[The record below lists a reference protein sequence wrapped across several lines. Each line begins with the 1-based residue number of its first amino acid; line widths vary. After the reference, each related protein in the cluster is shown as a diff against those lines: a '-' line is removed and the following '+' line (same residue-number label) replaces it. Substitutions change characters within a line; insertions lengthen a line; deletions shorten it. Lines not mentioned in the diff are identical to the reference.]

1 MISSGNFSGTLD
13 DVHRVTTQAQIT
25 SYYLGI
31 KDIPCIICSPLRRD
45 EKPSMGIYS
54 PDGTD
59 VNFIDFGTGE
69 RGSIFTLLRKM
80 WNTSFADTLKRI
92 CGDFTRFSTSA
103 SVRASIPSCRIVGTS
118 DHSRS
123 VDMQCKV
130 REWRDYDIEYWE
142 SYGVP
147 LKWLKYA
154 DVYPIS
160 HKIIIK
166 NGNNYV
172 FGADKYA
179 YAYVEFKEGKTTLKI
194 YQPYNKSGFKW
205 ATTTN
210 KSVWSLWTK
219 IPKTGNNLIIAS
231 SLKDCLNLWSNTGI
245 PAICLQ
251 GEGYLPKESV
261 IRELK
266 ERFKNI
272 IVFYDNDFTSE
283 RNAGRED
290 SIRIAQEFDLKRVE
304 LPEEFGCK
312 DPSDLYKTYGK
323 EKYLEIITNILKDV
337 LWKSGEK

>member
-25 SYYLGI
+25 SYYLGV
-31 KDIPCIICSPLRRD
+31 KDIPCIICSPIRRD

-54 PDGTD
+54 PNGTD

-69 RGSIFTLLRKM
+69 RGSIYTLLRKM
-80 WNTSFADTLKRI
+80 WNTSFADTLKKI
-92 CGDFTRFSTSA
+92 CADFTRFSTSA
-103 SVRASIPSCRIVGTS
+103 SVKASIPSCRIVGNP

-123 VDMQCKV
+123 VDMQCKI
-130 REWRDYDIEYWE
+130 REWRDYDIKYWE

-166 NGNNYV
+166 NGNSYV

-205 ATTTN
+205 AN
-210 KSVWSLWTK
+210 KHDKSVISLWTK
-219 IPKTGNNLIIAS
+219 VPEYGDRICICS
-231 SLKDCLNLWSNTGI
+231 SLKDALCLWANTGI
-245 PAICLQ
+245 PALAIQ
-251 GEGYLPKESV
+251 GEGYSMSNTAVSELKRRYKEVYILLDNDEAGVQDALKLSESTGFTNIVLPKEYGAKDVSD
-261 IRELK
+261 LYLLLQDK

-272 IVFYDNDFTSE
+272 ILGLFS
-283 RNAGRED
+283 
-290 SIRIAQEFDLKRVE
+290 
-304 LPEEFGCK
+304 
-312 DPSDLYKTYGK
+312 
-323 EKYLEIITNILKDV
+323 
-337 LWKSGEK
+337 

>member
-1 MISSGNFSGTLD
+1 MISSGNFSGTLED
-13 DVHRVTTQAQIT
+13 IHRVTTQAQIT
-25 SYYLGI
+25 SYYLGV

-54 PDGTD
+54 PNGTE

-80 WNTSFADTLKRI
+80 WNTSFADTLKKI
-92 CGDFTRFSTSA
+92 YEDFARFSSSV
-103 SVRASIPSCRIVGTS
+103 SVRASIPSCRIVGNP

-130 REWRDYDIEYWE
+130 RKWRDYDIEYWK

-166 NGNNYV
+166 NGNSYV

-205 ATTTN
+205 AN
-210 KSVWSLWTK
+210 KHDKSVISLWTK
-219 IPKTGNNLIIAS
+219 VPEYGDKICICS
-231 SLKDCLNLWSNTGI
+231 SLKDALCLWANTGI
-245 PAICLQ
+245 PALAIQ
-251 GEGYLPKESV
+251 GEGYSISNTAVSELKRRYKEVYILLDNDDAGLQDAVKLSESTGFTNIVLPKEYGEKDISD
-261 IRELK
+261 LYHSLQDK
-266 ERFKNI
+266 ERFKSI
-272 IVFYDNDFTSE
+272 ILGLF
-283 RNAGRED
+283 
-290 SIRIAQEFDLKRVE
+290 K
-304 LPEEFGCK
+304 
-312 DPSDLYKTYGK
+312 
-323 EKYLEIITNILKDV
+323 
-337 LWKSGEK
+337 

>member
-1 MISSGNFSGTLD
+1 MISSGNFSGTLE

-25 SYYLGI
+25 SYYLGV

-54 PDGTD
+54 PNGTE

-80 WNTSFADTLKRI
+80 WNTSFADTLKKI
-92 CGDFTRFSTSA
+92 YEDFARFSSSV
-103 SVRASIPSCRIVGTS
+103 SVRASIPSCRIVGNP

-166 NGNNYV
+166 NGNSYV

-205 ATTTN
+205 AN
-210 KSVWSLWTK
+210 KNDKSVISLWTK
-219 IPKTGNNLIIAS
+219 VPEYGDKICICS
-231 SLKDCLNLWSNTGI
+231 SLKDALCLWANTGI
-245 PAICLQ
+245 PALAIQ
-251 GEGYLPKESV
+251 GEGYSISNTAVSELKRRYKEIYILLDNDDAGLQDAVKLSESTGFTNIVLPKEYGEKDISD
-261 IRELK
+261 LYHSLQDK
-266 ERFKNI
+266 ERFKSI
-272 IVFYDNDFTSE
+272 ILGLF
-283 RNAGRED
+283 
-290 SIRIAQEFDLKRVE
+290 K
-304 LPEEFGCK
+304 
-312 DPSDLYKTYGK
+312 
-323 EKYLEIITNILKDV
+323 
-337 LWKSGEK
+337 

>member
-1 MISSGNFSGTLD
+1 MISSGNFSGTLE

-25 SYYLGI
+25 SYYLGV

-54 PDGTD
+54 PNSSD

-92 CGDFTRFSTSA
+92 CGDFSLKISTSA
-103 SVRASIPSCRIVGTS
+103 SVRASIPSCNIVGTP

-130 REWRDYDIEYWE
+130 REWRDYDIKYWE

-205 ATTTN
+205 AN
-210 KSVWSLWTK
+210 KHDKSVISLWTK
-219 IPKTGNNLIIAS
+219 VPEYGDRICICS
-231 SLKDCLNLWSNTGI
+231 SLKDALCLWANTGI
-245 PAICLQ
+245 PALAIQ
-251 GEGYLPKESV
+251 GEGYSISNTAVSELKRRYKEIYILLDNDDAGVQDALKLSESTGFTNIVLPKEYGAKDVSD
-261 IRELK
+261 LYLLLQDK

-272 IVFYDNDFTSE
+272 
-283 RNAGRED
+283 
-290 SIRIAQEFDLKRVE
+290 
-304 LPEEFGCK
+304 
-312 DPSDLYKTYGK
+312 
-323 EKYLEIITNILKDV
+323 V
-337 LWKSGEK
+337 LGLFK

>member
-1 MISSGNFSGTLD
+1 MISSGNFSGTLE

-25 SYYLGI
+25 SYYLGV

-54 PDGTD
+54 PNGTE

-80 WNTSFADTLKRI
+80 WNTSFADTLKKI
-92 CGDFTRFSTSA
+92 YEDFARFSSSV
-103 SVRASIPSCRIVGTS
+103 SVRASIPSCRIVGNS

-166 NGNNYV
+166 NGNSYV

-205 ATTTN
+205 AN
-210 KSVWSLWTK
+210 IHDKSVISLWTK
-219 IPKTGNNLIIAS
+219 VPEYGDKICICS
-231 SLKDCLNLWSNTGI
+231 SLKDALCLWANTGI
-245 PAICLQ
+245 PALAIQ
-251 GEGYLPKESV
+251 GEGYSISNTAVSELKRRYKEIYILLDNDDAGLQDAVKLSESTGFTNIVLPKKYGEKDISD
-261 IRELK
+261 LYHSLQDK
-266 ERFKNI
+266 ERFKSI
-272 IVFYDNDFTSE
+272 ILGLF
-283 RNAGRED
+283 
-290 SIRIAQEFDLKRVE
+290 K
-304 LPEEFGCK
+304 
-312 DPSDLYKTYGK
+312 
-323 EKYLEIITNILKDV
+323 
-337 LWKSGEK
+337 

>member
-1 MISSGNFSGTLD
+1 MISSGNFSGTLE

-25 SYYLGI
+25 SYYLGV

-54 PDGTD
+54 PNGTE

-80 WNTSFADTLKRI
+80 WNTSFADTLKKI
-92 CGDFTRFSTSA
+92 YEDFARFSSSV
-103 SVRASIPSCRIVGTS
+103 SVRASIPSCRIVGNP

-123 VDMQCKV
+123 IDMQCKV

-166 NGNNYV
+166 NGNSYV

-205 ATTTN
+205 AN
-210 KSVWSLWTK
+210 KHDKSVISLWTK
-219 IPKTGNNLIIAS
+219 VPEYGDKICICS
-231 SLKDCLNLWSNTGI
+231 SLKDALCLWANTGI
-245 PAICLQ
+245 PALAIQ
-251 GEGYLPKESV
+251 GEGYSISNTAVSELKRRYKEIYILLDNDDAGLQDAVKLSESTGFTNIVLPKKYGEKDISD
-261 IRELK
+261 LYHSLQDK
-266 ERFKNI
+266 ERFKSI
-272 IVFYDNDFTSE
+272 ILGLF
-283 RNAGRED
+283 
-290 SIRIAQEFDLKRVE
+290 K
-304 LPEEFGCK
+304 
-312 DPSDLYKTYGK
+312 
-323 EKYLEIITNILKDV
+323 
-337 LWKSGEK
+337 

>member
-1 MISSGNFSGTLD
+1 MISSGNFSGTLE

-25 SYYLGI
+25 SYYLEV

-54 PDGTD
+54 PNGTE

-80 WNTSFADTLKRI
+80 WNTSFADTLKKI
-92 CGDFTRFSTSA
+92 YEDFARFSSSV
-103 SVRASIPSCRIVGTS
+103 SVRASIPSCRIVGNP

-123 VDMQCKV
+123 IDMQCKV

-166 NGNNYV
+166 NGNSYV

-205 ATTTN
+205 AN
-210 KSVWSLWTK
+210 KHDKSVISLWTK
-219 IPKTGNNLIIAS
+219 VPEYGDKICICS
-231 SLKDCLNLWSNTGI
+231 SLKDALCLWANTGI
-245 PAICLQ
+245 PALAIQ
-251 GEGYLPKESV
+251 GEGYSISNTAVSELKRRYKEIYILLDNDDAGLQDAVKLSESTGFTNIVLPKKYGEKDISD
-261 IRELK
+261 LYHSLQDK
-266 ERFKNI
+266 ERFKSI
-272 IVFYDNDFTSE
+272 ILGLF
-283 RNAGRED
+283 
-290 SIRIAQEFDLKRVE
+290 K
-304 LPEEFGCK
+304 
-312 DPSDLYKTYGK
+312 
-323 EKYLEIITNILKDV
+323 
-337 LWKSGEK
+337 

>member
-25 SYYLGI
+25 SYYLGV

-54 PDGTD
+54 PNGTD

-92 CGDFTRFSTSA
+92 CADFTRFSTSA
-103 SVRASIPSCRIVGTS
+103 SVRASIPSCRIVGTP

-130 REWRDYDIEYWE
+130 REWRDYDIKYWE

-166 NGNNYV
+166 NGNSYV

-205 ATTTN
+205 AN
-210 KSVWSLWTK
+210 KHDKSVISLWTK
-219 IPKTGNNLIIAS
+219 VPEYGDKICICS
-231 SLKDCLNLWSNTGI
+231 SLKDALCLWANTGI
-245 PAICLQ
+245 PALAIQ
-251 GEGYLPKESV
+251 GEGYSMSNTAVSELKRRYKEIYILLDNDEAGVQDALKLSESTGFTNVVLPKE
-261 IRELK
+261 
-266 ERFKNI
+266 
-272 IVFYDNDFTSE
+272 YG
-283 RNAGRED
+283 A
-290 SIRIAQEFDLKRVE
+290 
-304 LPEEFGCK
+304 K
-312 DPSDLYKTYGK
+312 DVSDLYLLLQDK
-323 EKYLEIITNILKDV
+323 EHFKSIILG
-337 LWKSGEK
+337 LF

>member
-1 MISSGNFSGTLD
+1 MISSGNFSGTLE
-13 DVHRVTTQAQIT
+13 DVHRVTTQTQIT
-25 SYYLGI
+25 SYYLGV
-31 KDIPCIICSPLRRD
+31 KDIPCIICSPLRKD

-54 PDGTD
+54 PNGTE

-80 WNTSFADTLKRI
+80 WNTSFADTLKKI
-92 CGDFTRFSTSA
+92 YEDFSRFSSSV
-103 SVRASIPSCRIVGTS
+103 SVRASIPSCRIVGNP

-130 REWRDYDIEYWE
+130 REWRDYDIKYWG

-166 NGNNYV
+166 NGNSYV

-205 ATTTN
+205 AN
-210 KSVWSLWTK
+210 KHDKSVISLWTK
-219 IPKTGNNLIIAS
+219 VPEYGDKICICS
-231 SLKDCLNLWSNTGI
+231 SLKDALCLWANTGI
-245 PAICLQ
+245 PALAIQ
-251 GEGYLPKESV
+251 GEGYSISNTAVSELQRRYKEIYILLDNDEAGLKDGLSLSESTGFTNIVLPKEYGEKDISD
-261 IRELK
+261 LYHSLQDK
-266 ERFKNI
+266 ERFKSI
-272 IVFYDNDFTSE
+272 ILGLF
-283 RNAGRED
+283 
-290 SIRIAQEFDLKRVE
+290 K
-304 LPEEFGCK
+304 
-312 DPSDLYKTYGK
+312 
-323 EKYLEIITNILKDV
+323 
-337 LWKSGEK
+337 

>member
-1 MISSGNFSGTLD
+1 MISSGNFSGTLE

-25 SYYLGI
+25 SYYLGV

-54 PDGTD
+54 PNGTE

-80 WNTSFADTLKRI
+80 WNTSFADTLKKI
-92 CGDFTRFSTSA
+92 YEDFARFSSSV
-103 SVRASIPSCRIVGTS
+103 SVRASIPSCRIVGNP

-166 NGNNYV
+166 NGNSYV

-205 ATTTN
+205 AN
-210 KSVWSLWTK
+210 KHDKSVISLWTK
-219 IPKTGNNLIIAS
+219 VPEYGDKICICS
-231 SLKDCLNLWSNTGI
+231 SLKDALCLWANTGI
-245 PAICLQ
+245 PALAIQ
-251 GEGYLPKESV
+251 GEGYSISNTAVSELKRRYKEIYILLDNDDAGLQDAVKLSESTGFTNIVLPKEYGEKDISD
-261 IRELK
+261 LYHSLQDK
-266 ERFKNI
+266 ERFKSI
-272 IVFYDNDFTSE
+272 ILGLF
-283 RNAGRED
+283 
-290 SIRIAQEFDLKRVE
+290 K
-304 LPEEFGCK
+304 
-312 DPSDLYKTYGK
+312 
-323 EKYLEIITNILKDV
+323 
-337 LWKSGEK
+337 

>member
-1 MISSGNFSGTLD
+1 
-13 DVHRVTTQAQIT
+13 
-25 SYYLGI
+25 
-31 KDIPCIICSPLRRD
+31 
-45 EKPSMGIYS
+45 MGIYS
-54 PDGTD
+54 PNGSD

-92 CGDFTRFSTSA
+92 CEDFNRFSTGA
-103 SVRASIPSCRIVGTS
+103 SVRASVPSCNIVGTP

-130 REWRDYDIEYWE
+130 REWRDYDIKYWE

-194 YQPYNKSGFKW
+194 YQPYNQKGFKW
-205 ATTTN
+205 AN
-210 KSVWSLWTK
+210 KHDKSVISLWTK
-219 IPKTGNNLIIAS
+219 VPKYGDRICICS
-231 SLKDCLNLWSNTGI
+231 SLKDALCLWANTGI
-245 PAICLQ
+245 PALAIQ
-251 GEGYLPKESV
+251 GEGYSMSNTAISELKRRYKEIYILLDNDDAGVQDALKLSESTGFTNIVLPKEYG
-261 IRELK
+261 E
-266 ERFKNI
+266 
-272 IVFYDNDFTSE
+272 
-283 RNAGRED
+283 
-290 SIRIAQEFDLKRVE
+290 
-304 LPEEFGCK
+304 K
-312 DPSDLYKTYGK
+312 DISDLYHSLQDK
-323 EKYLEIITNILKDV
+323 EQFKDIILGLFK
-337 LWKSGEK
+337 

>member
-1 MISSGNFSGTLD
+1 MISSGNFSGTLE
-13 DVHRVTTQAQIT
+13 DVHRVTTQVQIT
-25 SYYLGI
+25 SYYLGV

-54 PDGTD
+54 PNGTE

-80 WNTSFADTLKRI
+80 WNTSFADTLKKI
-92 CGDFTRFSTSA
+92 YEDFARFSSSV
-103 SVRASIPSCRIVGTS
+103 SVRASIPSCRIVGNS

-166 NGNNYV
+166 NGNSYV

-205 ATTTN
+205 AN
-210 KSVWSLWTK
+210 KHDKSVISLWTK
-219 IPKTGNNLIIAS
+219 VPEYGDKICICS
-231 SLKDCLNLWSNTGI
+231 SLKDALCLWANTGI
-245 PAICLQ
+245 PALAIQ
-251 GEGYLPKESV
+251 GEGYSISNTAVSELKRRYKEIYILLDNDDAGLQDAVKLSESTGFTNIVLPKKYGEKDISD
-261 IRELK
+261 LYHSLQDK
-266 ERFKNI
+266 ERFKSI
-272 IVFYDNDFTSE
+272 ILGLF
-283 RNAGRED
+283 
-290 SIRIAQEFDLKRVE
+290 K
-304 LPEEFGCK
+304 
-312 DPSDLYKTYGK
+312 
-323 EKYLEIITNILKDV
+323 
-337 LWKSGEK
+337 

>member
-1 MISSGNFSGTLD
+1 MISSGNFSGTLE

-25 SYYLGI
+25 SYYLGV

-54 PDGTD
+54 PNGTE

-80 WNTSFADTLKRI
+80 WNTSFADTLKKI
-92 CGDFTRFSTSA
+92 YEDFARFSLSV
-103 SVRASIPSCRIVGTS
+103 SVRASIPSCRIVGNP

-130 REWRDYDIEYWE
+130 REWRDYDIKYWE

-166 NGNNYV
+166 NGENYV

-205 ATTTN
+205 AN
-210 KSVWSLWTK
+210 KHDKSVISLWTK
-219 IPKTGNNLIIAS
+219 VPEYGDKICICS
-231 SLKDCLNLWSNTGI
+231 SLKDALCLWANTGI
-245 PAICLQ
+245 PTLAIQ
-251 GEGYLPKESV
+251 GEGYSISNTAVSELKRRYKEIYILLDNDDAGLQDAVKLSESTGFTNIVLPKEYGEKDISD
-261 IRELK
+261 LYHSLQDK
-266 ERFKNI
+266 ERFKSI
-272 IVFYDNDFTSE
+272 ILGLF
-283 RNAGRED
+283 
-290 SIRIAQEFDLKRVE
+290 K
-304 LPEEFGCK
+304 
-312 DPSDLYKTYGK
+312 
-323 EKYLEIITNILKDV
+323 
-337 LWKSGEK
+337 

>member
-1 MISSGNFSGTLD
+1 MISSGNFSGTLE

-25 SYYLGI
+25 SYYLGV

-54 PDGTD
+54 PNGTE

-80 WNTSFADTLKRI
+80 WNTSFADTLKKI
-92 CGDFTRFSTSA
+92 YEDFARFSSSV
-103 SVRASIPSCRIVGTS
+103 SVRASIPSCRIVGNS

-166 NGNNYV
+166 NGNSYV

-205 ATTTN
+205 AN
-210 KSVWSLWTK
+210 KHDKSVISLWTK
-219 IPKTGNNLIIAS
+219 VPEYGDKICICS
-231 SLKDCLNLWSNTGI
+231 SLKDALCLWANTGI
-245 PAICLQ
+245 PALAIQ
-251 GEGYLPKESV
+251 GEGYSISNTAVSELKRRYKEIYILLDNDDAGLQDAVKLSESTGFTNIVLPKKYGEKDISD
-261 IRELK
+261 LYHSLQDK
-266 ERFKNI
+266 ERFKSI
-272 IVFYDNDFTSE
+272 ILGLF
-283 RNAGRED
+283 
-290 SIRIAQEFDLKRVE
+290 K
-304 LPEEFGCK
+304 
-312 DPSDLYKTYGK
+312 
-323 EKYLEIITNILKDV
+323 
-337 LWKSGEK
+337 

>member
-25 SYYLGI
+25 SYYLGV

-54 PDGTD
+54 PNGTE

-92 CGDFTRFSTSA
+92 CVDFTRLSTSA
-103 SVRASIPSCRIVGTS
+103 SVRASIPSCRIVGNP

-130 REWRDYDIEYWE
+130 REWRDYDIKYWE

-166 NGNNYV
+166 DGNSYV

-205 ATTTN
+205 AN
-210 KSVWSLWTK
+210 KHDKSVISLWTK
-219 IPKTGNNLIIAS
+219 VPEYGDRICICS
-231 SLKDCLNLWSNTGI
+231 SLKDALCLWANTGI
-245 PAICLQ
+245 PALAIQ
-251 GEGYLPKESV
+251 GEGYSMSNTAVSELKRRYKEIYILLDNDEAGVQDALKLSESTGFTNIVLPKEYGAKDVSD
-261 IRELK
+261 LYLLLQDK
-266 ERFKNI
+266 ERFK
-272 IVFYDNDFTSE
+272 
-283 RNAGRED
+283 
-290 SIRIAQEFDLKRVE
+290 SIMQGLLK
-304 LPEEFGCK
+304 
-312 DPSDLYKTYGK
+312 
-323 EKYLEIITNILKDV
+323 
-337 LWKSGEK
+337 

>member
-1 MISSGNFSGTLD
+1 MISSGNFSGTLE

-25 SYYLGI
+25 SYYLGV

-54 PDGTD
+54 PNGTE

-80 WNTSFADTLKRI
+80 WNTSFADTLKKI
-92 CGDFTRFSTSA
+92 YEDFARFSSSV
-103 SVRASIPSCRIVGTS
+103 SVRASIPSCRIVGNP

-166 NGNNYV
+166 NGNSYV

-205 ATTTN
+205 AN
-210 KSVWSLWTK
+210 KNDKSVISLWTK
-219 IPKTGNNLIIAS
+219 VPEYGDKICICS
-231 SLKDCLNLWSNTGI
+231 SLKDALCLWANTGI
-245 PAICLQ
+245 PALAIQ
-251 GEGYLPKESV
+251 GEGYSISNTAVSELKRRYKEIYILLDNDDAGLQDAVKLSESTGFTNIVLPKEYGEKDISD
-261 IRELK
+261 LYHSLQDK

-272 IVFYDNDFTSE
+272 ILGLF
-283 RNAGRED
+283 
-290 SIRIAQEFDLKRVE
+290 K
-304 LPEEFGCK
+304 
-312 DPSDLYKTYGK
+312 
-323 EKYLEIITNILKDV
+323 
-337 LWKSGEK
+337 

>member
-1 MISSGNFSGTLD
+1 MISSGNFSGTLE

-25 SYYLGI
+25 SYYLGV

-54 PDGTD
+54 PNGTE

-80 WNTSFADTLKRI
+80 WNTSFADTLKKI
-92 CGDFTRFSTSA
+92 YEDFARFSSSV
-103 SVRASIPSCRIVGTS
+103 SVRASIPSCRIVGNP

-166 NGNNYV
+166 NGNSYV

-205 ATTTN
+205 AN
-210 KSVWSLWTK
+210 KHDKSVISLWTK
-219 IPKTGNNLIIAS
+219 VPEYGDKICICS
-231 SLKDCLNLWSNTGI
+231 SLKDALCLWANTGI
-245 PAICLQ
+245 PALAIQ
-251 GEGYLPKESV
+251 GEGYSISNTAVSELKRRYKEIYILLDNDDAGLQDAVKLSESTGFTNIVLPKKYGEKDISD
-261 IRELK
+261 LYHSLQDK
-266 ERFKNI
+266 ERFKSI
-272 IVFYDNDFTSE
+272 ILGLF
-283 RNAGRED
+283 
-290 SIRIAQEFDLKRVE
+290 K
-304 LPEEFGCK
+304 
-312 DPSDLYKTYGK
+312 
-323 EKYLEIITNILKDV
+323 
-337 LWKSGEK
+337 